1 MRWTRCLTAVL
12 ASAALALVAAG
23 AVRAGGRSAPPS
35 GKAGGHAE
43 NGSAPGCAPSRPEVE
58 WGRVPAGAQVP
69 VPPGGLR
76 AEQLQPVRLRQLR
89 PRRPSRRRSR
99 DPLRR
104 RPRHRGGLRLDAR
117 GVPGLARLRERALRD
132 PVLRW
137 ARHADG
143 AHQGRRLARRQL
155 VREHA
160 LCWDRERGLRDG
172 RRAVVHAEALSLARP
187 ADALPGAA
195 LRAPAQPRARHR
207 PRPGARAVEPVPG
220 RDALGSGAVLRL
232 GSPDEAG
239 RRSDQA
245 AGRSGSRSDRHDR
258 PGLAD
263 EQADGDGLR

>member
-43 NGSAPGCAPSRPEVE
+43 NGA
-58 WGRVPAGAQVP
+58 AQVAHLHGQKSSG
-69 VPPGGLR
+69 VECPPELR
-76 AEQLQPVRLRQLR
+76 CQFLPAAYAQNSSSPYDYGNYDLADR
-89 PRRPSRRRSR
+89 PA
-99 DPLRR
+99 D
-104 RPRHRGGLRLDAR
+104 
-117 GVPGLARLRERALRD
+117 GLAIRYVVVHDTEEGYDSTLAEFQD
-132 PVLRW
+132 S
-137 ARHADG
+137 HAYVSAHYVIRSSDG
-143 AHQGRRLARRQL
+143 LVTQMVPDQGRRLARRQL

-160 LCWDRERGLRDG
+160 LRGDRERGLRDG

-195 LRAPAQPRARHR
+195 LRVPAQPRARHR

-245 AGRSGSRSDRHDR
+245 AGRSREPIRSSRSTR
-258 PGLAD
+258 PG
-263 EQADGDGLR
+263 GRTSRR